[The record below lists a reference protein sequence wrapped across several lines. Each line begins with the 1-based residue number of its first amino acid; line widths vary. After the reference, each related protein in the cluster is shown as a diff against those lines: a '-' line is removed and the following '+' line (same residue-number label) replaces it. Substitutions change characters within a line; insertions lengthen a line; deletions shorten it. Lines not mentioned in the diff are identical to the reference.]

1 MTAGATHPRALRAP
15 IQDRSFTMRLHQLKL
30 DFIAE
35 HDRLLLRV
43 STDNQLEVRLWLTR
57 RALRL
62 LWPLLVQLVRSSPE
76 VALQSNPQA
85 RDALVGMQHEQAL
98 SRANF
103 ADAFEETPRNMPLGA
118 EPILVAR
125 IQSKKD
131 DNGNQVLGLLPQQGQ
146 GIHLSLDNTLLHSLC
161 KLLQNAVA
169 KSDWDIALELPALQT
184 PLATDEA
191 AAPKTL
197 N

>member
-1 MTAGATHPRALRAP
+1 
-15 IQDRSFTMRLHQLKL
+15 MRLHQLKL
-30 DFIAE
+30 DFVPE
-35 HDRLLLRV
+35 QDRLLLRV
-43 STDNQLEVRLWLTR
+43 STDKQQEVRLWLTR

-62 LWPLLVQLVRSSPE
+62 MWPLLVQMLRAAPE

-85 RDALVGMQHEQAL
+85 RDALVGMQREQAL

-103 ADAFEETPRNMPLGA
+103 AQPFDDAPREMPLGA

-125 IQSKKD
+125 IQSNRD
-131 DNGNQVLGLLPQQGQ
+131 DGGNQVLGLLPQQGQ
-146 GIHLSLDNTLLHSLC
+146 GIHLTLDNTLLHSFC
-161 KLLQNAVA
+161 KLVQDAAA
-169 KSDWDIALELPALQT
+169 KSDWDISLDLPALQT
-184 PLATDEA
+184 SVATDGA

>member
-1 MTAGATHPRALRAP
+1 
-15 IQDRSFTMRLHQLKL
+15 MRLHQLKL
-30 DFIAE
+30 DFLPE

-62 LWPLLVQLVRSSPE
+62 MWPILVQLVRAAPE

-85 RDALVGMQHEQAL
+85 RDALVGMQREQAL

-103 ADAFEETPRNMPLGA
+103 DQTFDDVPRAMPLGA
-118 EPILVAR
+118 EPILIAR
-125 IQSKKD
+125 IQANRD
-131 DNGNQVLGLLPQQGQ
+131 DSGNQVLGLLPQQGQ
-146 GIHLSLDNTLLHSLC
+146 GIHLTLDNTLLHSFC
-161 KLLQNAVA
+161 KLVQNAVA
-169 KSDWDIALELPALQT
+169 GSDWDIALDLPALQSL
-184 PLATDEA
+184 PALDDA

>member
-1 MTAGATHPRALRAP
+1 
-15 IQDRSFTMRLHQLKL
+15 MRLHQLKL
-30 DFIAE
+30 DFNPE
-35 HDRLLLRV
+35 QDRLLLRV

-62 LWPLLVQLVRSSPE
+62 LWPLLVQMVRSAPE

-103 ADAFEETPRNMPLGA
+103 AKPYEEMPREMPLGA

-125 IQSKKD
+125 MQSKRD
-131 DNGNQVLGLLPQQGQ
+131 ANGNQILTLLPQQGQ
-146 GIHLSLDNTLLHSLC
+146 GINLTLDNTLLHSFC

-169 KSDWDIALELPALQT
+169 KADWYIVLELPALLSQKESGD
-184 PLATDEA
+184 PAL
-191 AAPKTL
+191 PKTL

>member
-1 MTAGATHPRALRAP
+1 
-15 IQDRSFTMRLHQLKL
+15 MRLHQLKL
-30 DFIAE
+30 DFIPE

-62 LWPLLVQLVRSSPE
+62 LWPLLVQMLRSAPE
-76 VALQSNPQA
+76 VVLQSNPQA

-98 SRANF
+98 GRANF
-103 ADAFEETPRNMPLGA
+103 AEPFEEAPRQMPLGA
-118 EPILVAR
+118 EPILVVR
-125 IQSKKD
+125 IQANRD
-131 DNGNQVLGLLPQQGQ
+131 DSGNQVLGLLPQQGQ
-146 GIHLSLDNTLLHSLC
+146 GIHLTLDNTLLHSLC

-169 KSDWDIALELPALQT
+169 KSDWDIVLELPAL
-184 PLATDEA
+184 LAQSQVDDA
-191 AAPKTL
+191 AAPKTV

>member
-1 MTAGATHPRALRAP
+1 
-15 IQDRSFTMRLHQLKL
+15 MRLHQLKL
-30 DFIAE
+30 DFIPE

-43 STDNQLEVRLWLTR
+43 STDDQQEVRLWLTR

-62 LWPLLVQLVRSSPE
+62 MWPLLVQMVRSSPE

-103 ADAFEETPRNMPLGA
+103 AKPFDEVPREMPLGT

-125 IQSKKD
+125 IQSNKD
-131 DNGNQVLGLLPQQGQ
+131 EGGNQVLGLLPQQGQ
-146 GIHLSLDNTLLHSLC
+146 GIHLTLDNTLLHSFC
-161 KLLQNAVA
+161 KLVQNAVA
-169 KSDWDIALELPALQT
+169 KSDWDITLELPTLQT
-184 PLATDEA
+184 PLALDDA
-191 AAPKTL
+191 AAPKTI